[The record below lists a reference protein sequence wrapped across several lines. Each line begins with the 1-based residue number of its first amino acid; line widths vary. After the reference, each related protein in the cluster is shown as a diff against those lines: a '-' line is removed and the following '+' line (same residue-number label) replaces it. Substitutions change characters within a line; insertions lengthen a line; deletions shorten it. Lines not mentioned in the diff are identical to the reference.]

1 MLSAAGPSTLGYLS
15 PISAMQEETMSS
27 LAPLDL
33 SFYHRTETLLGRLQK
48 MATDQCRLRM
58 SMDNLHD
65 AQDPSFQLPV
75 VTFGDET
82 TLTAQSPRRLNKVL
96 INFGAHGRELISS
109 EVALRLARM
118 LCGEA
123 PSRFYGTPDA
133 SP

>member
-109 EVALRLARM
+109 TSA
-118 LCGEA
+118 A
-123 PSRFYGTPDA
+123 PPAGLTTH
-133 SP
+133 